1 MGIDI
6 SAIDFLCYTNTF
18 GGLLDTITIGR
29 QNLSIGEHN
38 LRKIIP
44 LKAGYKHDIYCESLL
59 KNYFHSTI
67 VDSIDAS
74 NYENATLIHDM
85 NKPLP
90 MELRQ
95 KYDTVIDFGTLE
107 HIYNIPQAL
116 ENCSLLCKPGGQIIH
131 SLPANNSCG
140 HGFWQISPELFF
152 SLYSDVHGY
161 KNTEVFVTRIST
173 IKEHKWFKVKKPEGG
188 QRVNIFTSKEIYVLV
203 RTVLKDKSFSHE
215 NTQQSDYVYAW
226 NNGQNNLTK
235 SPRLR
240 NFVKHHN
247 SLANLDSKL
256 MRYYNRRN
264 MKLSGSNPNLI
275 RIDVSNLLLNSN
287 SGKST

>member
-6 SAIDFLCYTNTF
+6 SALGLLRYTNTF
-18 GGLLDTITIGR
+18 GEFHDTVTLGR
-29 QNLSIGEHN
+29 QNIHVKEQN
-38 LRKIIP
+38 LRNIIP
-44 LKAGYKHDIYCESLL
+44 LDAGYKHDMYCESLL

-74 NYENATLIHDM
+74 NYENATFIHDM

-90 MELRQ
+90 IELRQ

-131 SLPANNSCG
+131 SLPTNNSCG

-152 SLYSDVHGY
+152 SLYSDIHGY
-161 KNTEVFVTRIST
+161 KDTEVFVTRTST
-173 IKEHKWFKVKKPEGG
+173 IKEYKWFKVKKPEDG
-188 QRVNIFTSKEIYVLV
+188 QRINIFTSKEIYVLA

-215 NTQQSDYVYAW
+215 NTQQSDYIYVW
-226 NNGQNNLTK
+226 NNRNNNLTQ
-235 SPRLR
+235 SSRLR
-240 NFVKHHN
+240 NYVKQHN
-247 SLANLDSKL
+247 NLANLPSIL
-256 MRYYNRRN
+256 LGYYNKRN
-264 MKLSGSNPNLI
+264 MKLSGSNPHLI
-275 RIDVSNLLLNSN
+275 KTDISTLLSNR
-287 SGKST
+287 K